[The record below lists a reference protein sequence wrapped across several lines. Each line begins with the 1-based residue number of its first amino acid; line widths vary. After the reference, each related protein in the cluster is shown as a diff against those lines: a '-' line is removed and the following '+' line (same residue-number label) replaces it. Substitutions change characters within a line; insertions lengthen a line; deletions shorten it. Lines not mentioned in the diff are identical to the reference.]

1 MSHLHAF
8 TEPEWA
14 MLSGPL
20 RLRSEGER
28 DLPRSLAATELLDE
42 SVCVALL
49 DELGPIIISPSR
61 RITASLLGKRLS
73 FLFTGACLY
82 AMSAYDKGLQ
92 LSLDNTFIEYGHDE
106 GVWISSLPLHSLAI
120 TRPEPGRRADW
131 RQAVATQL
139 FAGLLQPLWGTFHG
153 VTGVSRR
160 ILWENTAVRVYSLY
174 ERRLA
179 KLDCAE
185 TRQRCVEDFRW
196 LTEEAPGS
204 VFGLDYNPLKHFNR
218 PVTLV
223 DDGARAVR
231 FRRTCCFYYLASD
244 PVEYCSTCPLI
255 RPRAST

>member
-1 MSHLHAF
+1 MSFSDA
-8 TEPEWA
+8 EWA
-14 MLSGPL
+14 SLSVAL
-20 RLRSEGER
+20 RLRREEER
-28 DLPRSLAATELLDE
+28 DRGRSLPAAELLDE
-42 SVCVALL
+42 TTCIALL
-49 DELGPIIISPSR
+49 DQLGPVILSPSR

-73 FLFTGACLY
+73 FLLTGACLY

-92 LSLDNTFIEYGHDE
+92 LSLANTFIEYGHDD
-106 GVWISSLPLHSLAI
+106 GVWTSSLPLHSLAVS
-120 TRPEPGRRADW
+120 RPEPGARDDW
-131 RQAVATQL
+131 REAVATQL
-139 FAGLLQPLWGTFHG
+139 FAGLLQPLWDTFYG

-185 TRQRCVEDFRW
+185 TGRRCVEDFHW
-196 LTEEAPGS
+196 LTAQAPGS

-218 PVTLV
+218 PLTLV

-231 FRRTCCFYYLASD
+231 FRRTCCFYYQASD

-255 RPRAST
+255 RPRAAR